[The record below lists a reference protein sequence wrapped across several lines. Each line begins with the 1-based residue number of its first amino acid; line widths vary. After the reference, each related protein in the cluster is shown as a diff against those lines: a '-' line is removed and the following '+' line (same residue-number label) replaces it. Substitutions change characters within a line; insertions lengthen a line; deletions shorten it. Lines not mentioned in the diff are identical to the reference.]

1 MGFPRLP
8 RDKQLNLAPTLL
20 EAIEN
25 KPPQHQDGFVFNLI
39 IAKVFYLKHII
50 AQLNSAKSLKHK

>member
-8 RDKQLNLAPTLL
+8 RDKQLSLAQTLL

-25 KPPQHQDGFVFNLI
+25 KPPQHQDGYVYI
-39 IAKVFYLKHII
+39 I
-50 AQLNSAKSLKHK
+50 